1 MYYDYY
7 KAYQLKEEDYTVK
20 QLIMA
25 AMFRSNVPHLISLK
39 EKFPLI
45 YKEWRAR
52 MQSPDGFITERER
65 TIYGDPGEPE

>member
-7 KAYQLKEEDYTVK
+7 KAYRLKEADYSVK

-25 AMFRSNVPHLISLK
+25 AMFHSNVPHLISLK

-52 MQSPDGFITERER
+52 TQSQDGFITERER
-65 TIYGDPGEPE
+65 TIYGDPGED